1 MIWEKTGHRTG
12 AVVLTRKFSRS
23 RLWLVAHHEAADRG
37 LARRPMA
44 TGMLRKNACGTQVKA
59 AFLQGQARR

>member
-1 MIWEKTGHRTG
+1 M
-12 AVVLTRKFSRS
+12 VLTRKFSRS